1 VPGPLQL
8 PQVERALTALRV
20 HDALNA
26 GASQRAIATVLFG
39 RGRMADRTFGRRA
52 ENLSKAFFFSILSI
66 WFSDLKSGDPA
77 MKNRVLP
84 AVAGLVGV
92 ALLFQAGSAIAK
104 PGKIASVT
112 ARSQTVF
119 DQDIAR
125 FWQAFDAINATTDP
139 AERLR
144 LIQALYIDPGTP
156 GLHALM
162 AARHYTAQQYV
173 DAIVNWPNFW
183 RSVRP
188 LTARSRQAV
197 STVNDDVVRFRGLY
211 PELRPATITY
221 AIGVLRTGGTTT
233 GEKVLIGA
241 ELALGDETVN
251 VSELPEALRIRLG
264 VFFQS
269 RPFANNAQ
277 NNIHEYVHTQQQETQ
292 GSLAQQVLREGVAE
306 LVAELITH
314 RKPALP
320 VYTYGPA
327 HEAAI
332 RKRFLTEM
340 RQENYDNWLWNSVNN
355 PFGVS
360 DIGYFVGYRIAR
372 SYYDES
378 KDKRLAIKELI
389 ELRYDDPAAVYALIA
404 RSGYLTSS

>member
-1 VPGPLQL
+1 MKMRTLF
-8 PQVERALTALRV
+8 T
-20 HDALNA
+20 
-26 GASQRAIATVLFG
+26 SVL
-39 RGRMADRTFGRRA
+39 M
-52 ENLSKAFFFSILSI
+52 
-66 WFSDLKSGDPA
+66 
-77 MKNRVLP
+77 
-84 AVAGLVGV
+84 
-92 ALLFQAGSAIAK
+92 
-104 PGKIASVT
+104 ASVVVPST
-112 ARSQTVF
+112 SVPAESPVPVLSARSVSQAVS

-125 FWQAFDAINATTDP
+125 FWAAFDAINAVTDP

-144 LIQALYIDPGTP
+144 LIQTLYIDPGTP

-162 AARHYTAQQYV
+162 AARRYTAQQYV

-197 STVNDDVVRFRGLY
+197 TSLNDDVARFRRLY
-211 PELRPATITY
+211 PELRPASITY

-233 GEKVLIGA
+233 GNKVLIGA
-241 ELALGDETVN
+241 ELALGDETVD
-251 VSELPEALRIRLG
+251 VSELPAPLRTRLG
-264 VFFQS
+264 VFFAS

-320 VYTYGPA
+320 VYIYGPT
-327 HEAAI
+327 HDAAI
-332 RKRFLTEM
+332 RQRFMAEM
-340 RQENYDNWLWNSVNN
+340 RADDYDNWLWNSASN

-360 DIGYFVGYRIAR
+360 DVGYYVGYRIAR
-372 SYYDES
+372 SYYDAAR
-378 KDKRLAIKELI
+378 DKRRAVRELI
-389 ELRYDDPAAVYALIA
+389 ELRYNDPAAVHALID
-404 RSGYLTSS
+404 RSGYLVSR